1 MPHPYV
7 NMPPLMKDMP
17 RMSLMLTI
25 FKISNDNNVDVEV
38 KIREEQVKLQRRAE
52 EIWQK
57 KILKEEQ

>member
-1 MPHPYV
+1 
-7 NMPPLMKDMP
+7 MPPLMKDMP